1 MNASRAVLWDMDG
14 TLIDSEDL
22 HWIAWRNALA
32 NEGVFITHSQFLSSF
47 GQRNDSILPQW
58 LGAQATPARM
68 ERIAN
73 AKEELYRGRVRRH
86 GISPLP
92 GVANWLHR
100 LHQEG
105 WLQAIAS
112 AAPRANIDAIL
123 EVLSAT
129 HIFQAIVS
137 AEDVHRGKP
146 DPEVYLT
153 AATRIGVPPERCIVI
168 EDAVAGVEGARR
180 AGMKSIG
187 VSRDGKH
194 LPADIVVSSLD
205 LLEPDAF
212 EKLDRS
218 SLVGFGDPPATRD
231 DEIHDLSRLSK
242 NQLEFT
248 SRHLSRTDELRTD

>member
-1 MNASRAVLWDMDG
+1 MDG
-14 TLIDSEDL
+14 TLINSEDL
-22 HWIAWRNALA
+22 HWISWKNTLA
-32 NEGVFITHSQFLSSF
+32 TEGIFITHAQFLSSF

-58 LGAQATPARM
+58 LGPGATPERI

-73 AKEELYRGRVRRH
+73 AKEELYRRRVRRN

-92 GVANWLHR
+92 GVADWLHR

-105 WLQAIAS
+105 WLQAVAS
-112 AAPRANIDAIL
+112 AAPRANIDAVLEALSSAHIL
-123 EVLSAT
+123 
-129 HIFQAIVS
+129 QAIVS

-153 AATRIGVPPERCIVI
+153 AAARVGVAPKRCIVV

-187 VSRDGKH
+187 VRRDGKE
-194 LPADIVVSSLD
+194 LPADIVVQSLD

-212 EKLDRS
+212 EKLLEDTDARS
-218 SLVGFGDPPATRD
+218 QRDPLDSMNLTV
-231 DEIHDLSRLSK
+231 
-242 NQLEFT
+242 
-248 SRHLSRTDELRTD
+248 